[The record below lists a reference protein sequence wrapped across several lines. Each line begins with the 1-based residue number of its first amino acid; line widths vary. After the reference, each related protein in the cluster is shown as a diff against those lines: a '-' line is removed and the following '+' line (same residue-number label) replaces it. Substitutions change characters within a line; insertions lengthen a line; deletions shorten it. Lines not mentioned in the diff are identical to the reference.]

1 MIKNGILEEA
11 DVTPEPV
18 GGQSVDKGVEERED
32 NVWVMIVTYWFLW
45 LIIGYCWISTHGD
58 MCVVIGYCWLVTF

>member
-1 MIKNGILEEA
+1 M
-11 DVTPEPV
+11 
-18 GGQSVDKGVEERED
+18 GGQSVDKGVEEGED
-32 NVWVMIVTYWFLW
+32 NVWVMIVTYWFLG